1 MTRDEYL
8 QAVGRTVAAFLDT
21 LNECIAEGRPIEEIN
36 DEFML
41 ELYEQ
46 TGDKSRA

>member
-1 MTRDEYL
+1 MDREQYVKAL
-8 QAVGRTVAAFLDT
+8 GLAFGNFMAT
-21 LNECIAEGRPIEEIN
+21 LEECLHDNLSLEEIN

-46 TGDKSRA
+46 TKDKRRI